1 MSILRSIVK
10 DTPASSGNN
19 DSDPDSTEVLED
31 SSRSIIMGI
40 ISQLRKG
47 MDLHRVTF
55 PTFVLEPRSLL
66 EKITDYMSHPD
77 LLLMASRETD
87 QQKRFIGVLRYFLS
101 GWHVK
106 PKGVKKPYNPVLGEF
121 FECQWKYENGT
132 DAFYVAEQ
140 VSHHPPISAYFYGSP
155 ENGIRIQGNVRPKS
169 RFLGNSVVS
178 LTEGDSYI
186 EFAHLHNERYDFTMP
201 NMYARGIL
209 FGKMVLELGDNCVL
223 RCRTS
228 DLTCELDFKTKG
240 FFSGQYNV
248 LVGKIKKESTGEVLY
263 EISGQW
269 SNEIFIKSVKSST
282 KVSLFDVKTAP
293 IQPKTVAPES
303 IQAENESRR
312 LWSRLTAAIKSNDMD
327 MATVEKLAIEDRQRE
342 EAKYREEHGKPF
354 KPVFFELVNGQYE
367 FKANRL

>member
-77 LLLMASRETD
+77 FLLMQETD

-106 PKGVKKPYNPVLGEF
+106 PKGVKKPYNPVLGEI
-121 FECQWKYENGT
+121 FECQWKYGNGT

-140 VSHHPPISAYFYGSP
+140 VSHHPPISAYYYGSP

-186 EFAHLHNERYDFTMP
+186 EFSHFHNERYDFTMP

-228 DLTCELDFKTKG
+228 DLTCEVDFKTKG

-282 KVSLFDVKTAP
+282 KTSLFDVSTAP
-293 IQPKTVAPES
+293 IRQKTVAPES

-312 LWSRLTAAIKSNDMD
+312 LWSKLTAAIKNNDMD
-327 MATVEKLAIEDRQRE
+327 QATTEKLAIEDRQRE

-354 KPVFFELVNGQYE
+354 QPVFFELVNGQYE
-367 FKANRL
+367 FKANNM